1 MKNKVVG
8 KTARVPKPAIVN
20 AQVVARPESAF
31 DEVVALI
38 QSAREAALRTVN
50 SELVGLYWQIGEYIH
65 HKLASAEWGDGVV
78 DELARHLAQTQPGL
92 RGFTRPNLFRMK
104 QFYETYSGDT
114 KVSPLVRQMHPD
126 AADIFKDSYVVEF
139 LQLPGSHME
148 TDLHR

>member
-1 MKNKVVG
+1 MYS
-8 KTARVPKPAIVN
+8 PICQYKPT
-20 AQVVARPESAF
+20 S
-31 DEVVALI
+31 
-38 QSAREAALRTVN
+38 S
-50 SELVGLYWQIGEYIH
+50 
-65 HKLASAEWGDGVV
+65 
-78 DELARHLAQTQPGL
+78 GL